1 MEARQ
6 MPKLNVI
13 VASTRPGRVGYP
25 VAQWFTELA
34 RAHGGFEVELVDLA
48 EVGLPL
54 LDEPNHPRLGQYVH
68 QHTKDW
74 SASVAGAD
82 AFVFVTP
89 EYNFGMPAS
98 LKNAI
103 DYLHHEW
110 QYKPVGFVS
119 YGGVSAGTRAVQM
132 TKQVVT
138 TLKMTPVSEAV
149 AIPFVTQFLGDDGT
163 VQANETM
170 EGAAKAMLDELLR
183 YTTALSLLRQSHVSP
198 AAAPGK

>member
-1 MEARQ
+1 
-6 MPKLNVI
+6 MPTLNVI

-34 RAHGGFEVELVDLA
+34 AAHGGFDVELVDLA
-48 EVGLPL
+48 DFDLPL

-74 SASVAGAD
+74 SASVTAGD

-89 EYNFGMPAS
+89 EYNYGMPAS

-103 DYLHHEW
+103 DYLHTEW

-138 TLKMTPVSEAV
+138 PLKMTAVTESVS
-149 AIPFVTQFLGDDGT
+149 IPFVTQFL
-163 VQANETM
+163 NE
-170 EGAAKAMLDELLR
+170 EGAI
-183 YTTALSLLRQSHVSP
+183 
-198 AAAPGK
+198 

>member
-1 MEARQ
+1 

-34 RAHGGFEVELVDLA
+34 RAHGGFDVELVDLA

-68 QHTKDW
+68 QYTKDW
-74 SASVAGAD
+74 SASVYGAD

-89 EYNFGMPAS
+89 EYNYGMPAS

-132 TKQVVT
+132 TKQVIT

-149 AIPFVTQFLGDDGT
+149 AIPFVTQFLDDDGN
-163 VQANETM
+163 VRANEAM

-183 YTTALSLLRQSHVSP
+183 YTNALAPLRHSHDS
-198 AAAPGK
+198 AATAPGK

>member
-163 VQANETM
+163 VQANEAM

-183 YTTALSLLRQSHVSP
+183 YTNALAPLRDSNDSP
-198 AAAPGK
+198 VAAPAK